1 MPLLSLNPLIT
12 DMKLVHTS
20 VIFATA
26 ALLMAGC
33 DLKQAND
40 KENTEPTEEETLMAE
55 EGFTFVEL
63 VPKPLPCSKEAIQ
76 AAWKQ
81 IGTVERPHT
90 KTIDYRQNT
99 PTLFI
104 STDLDKDGNTEVLL
118 RGTEPYAAIFSF
130 LDDSLHLITFVDQ
143 FKMGLG
149 ITSDGVIMRSGASS
163 KGDFM
168 MQFIKLKDSKTAAS
182 GAVKEAFTLKGNE
195 MVSEGMHYML
205 QTDSALSE
213 VTKEEYEQVLP
224 NQEATYFEDLE
235 GWEDFRKP

>member
-1 MPLLSLNPLIT
+1 
-12 DMKLVHTS
+12 MKLVHAS

-26 ALLMAGC
+26 ALIMTGC
-33 DLKQAND
+33 DVKQAND
-40 KENTEPTEEETLMAE
+40 NENADPAEEETLMPDD
-55 EGFTFVEL
+55 GFTFVEL
-63 VPKPLPCSKEAIQ
+63 APKPLPCTKEALQ

-90 KTIDYRQNT
+90 KTIDYRQNS

-118 RGTEPYAAIFSF
+118 RGAEPYAAIFSF
-130 LDDSLHLITFVDQ
+130 VGDTLHLITFVDQ

-163 KGDFM
+163 KGDYM
-168 MQFIKLKDSKTAAS
+168 MQFIKLKNSVTAVS
-182 GAVKEAFTLKGNE
+182 GAVKEAFSLKGKE

-205 QTDSALSE
+205 QADSVLNE
-213 VTKEEYEQVLP
+213 VTKEEFEQVLP
-224 NQEATYFEDLE
+224 NQEATYFENLE

>member
-1 MPLLSLNPLIT
+1 MIT

-104 STDLDKDGNTEVLL
+104 STDLDKDGTSEVWL
-118 RGTEPYAAIFSF
+118 PYALGCLSDPGQHPMKIIMYEGTQKYAMRGLSR
-130 LDDSLHLITFVDQ
+130 SL
-143 FKMGLG
+143 GG
-149 ITSDGVIMRSGASS
+149 PAGDGGTMDAALRSGPAVFRSYA
-163 KGDFM
+163 
-168 MQFIKLKDSKTAAS
+168 QKLWQNIR
-182 GAVKEAFTLKGNE
+182 L
-195 MVSEGMHYML
+195 Y
-205 QTDSALSE
+205 
-213 VTKEEYEQVLP
+213 Y
-224 NQEATYFEDLE
+224 
-235 GWEDFRKP
+235 

>member
-1 MPLLSLNPLIT
+1 
-12 DMKLVHTS
+12 MKLVHAS

-26 ALLMAGC
+26 ALIMTGC
-33 DLKQAND
+33 DVKQAND
-40 KENTEPTEEETLMAE
+40 NENANPAEEETLMPDD
-55 EGFTFVEL
+55 GFTFVEL
-63 VPKPLPCSKEAIQ
+63 APRPLPCTKEALQ

-90 KTIDYRQNT
+90 KTIDYRQNS

-118 RGTEPYAAIFSF
+118 RGAEPYAAIFSF
-130 LDDSLHLITFVDQ
+130 VGDTLHLITFVDQ

-163 KGDFM
+163 KGDYM
-168 MQFIKLKDSKTAAS
+168 MQFIKLKNSVTAVS
-182 GAVKEAFTLKGNE
+182 GAVKEAFSLKGKE

-205 QTDSALSE
+205 QADSVLNE
-213 VTKEEYEQVLP
+213 VTKEEFEQILP
-224 NQEATYFEDLE
+224 NQEATYFENLE